1 MDIKV
6 KTYGNICELIIES
19 GNAKIVEDVAT
30 DNLKVPKSEIEALI
44 RTAYEL
50 SRFNKASDLDFLTDI
65 IDTFASDTEK
75 SHIVEYLQP

>member
-30 DNLKVPKSEIEALI
+30 DNLQVPQTDIDSLVRVAL
-44 RTAYEL
+44 EL
-50 SRFNKASDLDFLTDI
+50 NRFNRGTDLDFFTGI
-65 IDTFASDTEK
+65 IDLFASDTEK
-75 SHIVEYLQP
+75 SHIANYLQ